1 MSLLAACVVTAPSL
15 GLLGA
20 VWGVMDTFAGLASV
34 RGTYTLQDM
43 APGISGALAT
53 AALGLLVGIPALF
66 GHNFLI
72 RTIRTL
78 VRRLDLHAAEL
89 SAAIDRHHVSHGL
102 ASDEKRPRLAD
113 HAPVD
118 PPPESAATAK
128 PKVISARLS
137 GELRPQPGATVAPT
151 AEPASTP
158 KAPAVVTPS
167 APTLVEDE
175 DASGRARP
183 LRPPGPMFP
192 GQTKLPFEDD

>member
-1 MSLLAACVVTAPSL
+1 
-15 GLLGA
+15 
-20 VWGVMDTFAGLASV
+20 MDTFAGLASV

-72 RTIRTL
+72 RAVRTM
-78 VRRLDLHAAEL
+78 VRQLDLHAAEL
-89 SAAIDRHHVSHGL
+89 ASAIDRHHVSHGL
-102 ASDEKRPRLAD
+102 ANEEKRPSLAD
-113 HAPVD
+113 HAPGD
-118 PPPESAATAK
+118 KPPETAASAK

-137 GELRPQPGATVAPT
+137 GDLRAQTPPSPAPP
-151 AEPASTP
+151 AEPVGPP
-158 KAPAVVTPS
+158 KPPALVTAS

-183 LRPPGPMFP
+183 MRPPGPMFP
-192 GQTKLPFEDD
+192 GQTQLPFEDDQP